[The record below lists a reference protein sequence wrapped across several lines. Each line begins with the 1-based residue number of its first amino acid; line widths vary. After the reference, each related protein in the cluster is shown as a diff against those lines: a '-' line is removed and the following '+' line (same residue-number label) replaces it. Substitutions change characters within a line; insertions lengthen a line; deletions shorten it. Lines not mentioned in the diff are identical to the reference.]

1 MFANLLKREDAK
13 PLAAKQEPAARP
25 APTRVPEV
33 AVRETDQAI
42 EVTALM
48 PGVSAERVQV
58 NLNDGRLTVR
68 GAVAVPATAGLQQ
81 LLGEFAPVDFERT
94 FAVPTEVDA
103 TQISASARH
112 GVLTLTLPKASA
124 AQPRR
129 IAVRSG

>member
-1 MFANLLKREDAK
+1 MLANLMKREPAPAK
-13 PLAAKQEPAARP
+13 PTTASR
-25 APTRVPEV
+25 PTRVPEI

-42 EVTALM
+42 EVIARM

-58 NLNDGRLTVR
+58 NLDDGRLTVR
-68 GAVAVPATAGLQQ
+68 GEVAPLATANLQQ
-81 LLGEFAPVDFERT
+81 LLGEYAAGDFERT

-103 TQISASARH
+103 ARISASAKH

>member
-1 MFANLLKREDAK
+1 MFANLMKREPA
-13 PLAAKQEPAARP
+13 PAKQATANR
-25 APTRVPEV
+25 PTRVPEI

-42 EVTALM
+42 EVVARM

-58 NLNDGRLTVR
+58 NLDDGRLTVR
-68 GAVAVPATAGLQQ
+68 GEVAPLATANLQQ
-81 LLGEFAPVDFERT
+81 LLGEYAAGDFERT

-103 TQISASARH
+103 ARISASAKH
-112 GVLTLTLPKASA
+112 GVLTLTLPKTSA